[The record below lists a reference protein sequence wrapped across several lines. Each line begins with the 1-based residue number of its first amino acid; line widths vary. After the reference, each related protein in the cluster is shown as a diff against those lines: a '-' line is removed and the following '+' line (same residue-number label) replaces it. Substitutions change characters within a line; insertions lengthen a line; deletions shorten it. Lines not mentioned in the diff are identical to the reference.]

1 MREADTACFEAAAA
15 ADAAPGDRKL
25 RTKHARAE
33 AWLAEANS
41 EAVAAL
47 QLAERRAAGLAEVE
61 EEVRDAEAP
70 PYPPKPPSP
79 SSLPYQPDTSR
90 PPPYQPDTSRPS
102 PVPTGHVSS
111 LPIQTPPNFL
121 SQACAGACG
130 GAITWGRGA
139 AGGPCCQQRECTVG
153 TWVGATVKKGGGGA

>member
-47 QLAERRAAGLAEVE
+47 QLAEPVLCGGKPRF
-61 EEVRDAEAP
+61 VRTCG
-70 PYPPKPPSP
+70 KP
-79 SSLPYQPDTSR
+79 
-90 PPPYQPDTSRPS
+90 
-102 PVPTGHVSS
+102 HVSS
-111 LPIQTPPNFL
+111 LTGNRRM
-121 SQACAGACG
+121 CRKT
-130 GAITWGRGA
+130 GAILL
-139 AGGPCCQQRECTVG
+139 P
-153 TWVGATVKKGGGGA
+153 